1 MSLGESAPV
10 ELRKSSHQLEINHSH
25 LVSFVNGRDSQY
37 VSLHHGQVFEG
48 VTPLLLG
55 FISRPQELDL
65 PLLGFNLVL
74 VLFEFLLGSDVR
86 VSHRLEK
93 RETHVKWFLKVLAM
107 CVCLCAGAGI
117 LPAWLCAVCAPLA
130 SVKTP
135 SGQQRKPG
143 RTSPAQLVSSASL
156 SAPVPGSSGWDLDI
170 FPKVSPWDKY
180 LPHLNNT
187 VFQNQLP

>member
-1 MSLGESAPV
+1 MCLGESAAV
-10 ELRKSSHQLEINHSH
+10 ELRKSSHQLKIHHSH
-25 LVSFVNGRDSQY
+25 LVSFVNGRDSHY

-74 VLFEFLLGSDVR
+74 VLFELLLGSNVG
-86 VSHRLEK
+86 VSHRLEEK
-93 RETHVKWFLKVLAM
+93 ETRLKWLLKVLAT
-107 CVCLCAGAGI
+107 CVCLCAGAGV
-117 LPAWLCAVCAPLA
+117 LPAWLCAVCEPLA

-170 FPKVSPWDKY
+170 FPKVSLWDKY
-180 LPHLNNT
+180 FPHLNNT
-187 VFQNQLP
+187 GYQNQSP